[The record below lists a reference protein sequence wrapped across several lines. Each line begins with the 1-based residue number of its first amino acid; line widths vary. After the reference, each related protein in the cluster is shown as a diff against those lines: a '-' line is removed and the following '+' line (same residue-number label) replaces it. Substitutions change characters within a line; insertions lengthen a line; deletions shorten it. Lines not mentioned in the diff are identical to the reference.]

1 MIVKDY
7 MTKHPVMIDPAM
19 SIVEAQ
25 SIMAET
31 KTRHLPVVGEGQA
44 FGGFDHTRNAA
55 HPTQYSNQPECVGDH
70 SLPVE
75 SDGQRM

>member
-7 MTKHPVMIDPAM
+7 MTKHPVLIDAAS

-31 KTRHLPVVGEGQA
+31 KVRHLPVVEAGKRLVGLEIG
-44 FGGFDHTRNAA
+44 RA
-55 HPTQYSNQPECVGDH
+55 HV
-70 SLPVE
+70 
-75 SDGQRM
+75 